1 MTHSKF
7 GAANSFSLFTNS
19 VSFASVE
26 SISASI
32 FISPRQNLM
41 RLVSMRSFYQLPEA
55 PPPPLLPP
63 PNPPNPPPPPPQPL
77 EPPPNPPP
85 PQSPR
90 DPRPEFASIPSKNHP
105 NPLPPPG
112 RIPEERPRPR
122 NENSIMIPTMIQ
134 KIGIPPPRFV
144 SRTWRA
150 GGCPLSVTFESSA
163 MYFAN
168 CHAAVSIASA

>member
-63 PNPPNPPPPPPQPL
+63 PNPPNPPPPPPHPL

-85 PQSPR
+85 PQPPR
-90 DPRPEFASIPSKNHP
+90 DPPPEFAIIPSKNQSK
-105 NPLPPPG
+105 PLPPDPPP
-112 RIPEERPRPR
+112 RNPPPREARPR
-122 NENSIMIPTMIQ
+122 NENRKIKPTMIQ
-134 KIGIPPPRFV
+134 K
-144 SRTWRA
+144 
-150 GGCPLSVTFESSA
+150 
-163 MYFAN
+163 
-168 CHAAVSIASA
+168 